1 MVITAAARAKAVA
14 NSRAKFKSAAA
25 AAARNMP
32 RKSKRA
38 KQNLTNQLKAQ
49 LAFYR
54 QDLAYDQH
62 VLSQLRTLP
71 ANLAGVSSQI
81 MVHKRAIRTTQTQIQ
96 RLKARIGIRYRRNEI
111 FKIDF

>member
-32 RKSKRA
+32 RKSKNA

-49 LAFYR
+49 LAFLR

-62 VLSQLRTLP
+62 VLAQLKTLP
-71 ANLAGVSSQI
+71 RNQIGVASRIRKNQ
-81 MVHKRAIRTTQTQIQ
+81 RAIYLTKIQIQ